1 VHKYRSLVAWQRAHG
16 ALLLT
21 LRETDHAFHPR
32 VRPLFDQIRRAVVS
46 IEANIV
52 EGYGLGTPLQFRR
65 HLRIA
70 MGSAGETECLVRAC
84 AELGYLS
91 TETAARLET
100 ELERTMAALHG
111 LLRKP
116 IAIPTVT
123 R

>member
-1 VHKYRSLVAWQRAHG
+1 MHKYHSLVAWQRAHS

-21 LRETDHAFHPR
+21 LRATDQAYHPKS
-32 VRPLFDQIRRAVVS
+32 RPLFDQIRRAVVS

-84 AELGYLS
+84 GELGYLS
-91 TETAARLET
+91 NDTAAQLEV

-116 IAIPTVT
+116 IAISTVT